1 MIMDSDAARGD
12 VFGVASVCL
21 PVML

>member
-1 MIMDSDAARGD
+1 MDFDAARGD
-12 VFGVASVCL
+12 VFGVVSVCL